1 MSWSG
6 TYTNETEATKNG
18 VSRVLQIRARF
29 IPWADSQ
36 GLGITIW
43 VFEAATGLRELRLG
57 SWCAGLFKLAGLLD
71 SRFRQ
76 DFRSLSPPSPQRGR
90 AFLGTQCAGQ
100 GFARRCFPFEV
111 YSYIEFRF
119 VSSLGIPG
127 HWFQLN
133 PTMPTTKDMNNAFRL
148 EVAAVLANPQVP
160 EAISPKFELSP
171 TSTLNLESQ
180 VLKLESLALSLKPYP
195 RLLRPETS

>member
-1 MSWSG
+1 MKLRQPKTVFHECFKSELDLYLG
-6 TYTNETEATKNG
+6 LT
-18 VSRVLQIRARF
+18 VRVWELQF
-29 IPWADSQ
+29 
-36 GLGITIW
+36 GC
-43 VFEAATGLRELRLG
+43 LRRRVQHLKLRRLG
-57 SWCAGLFKLAGLLD
+57 TTVWGDRFKRIEVGVWCAGLFKLAGLLD

-127 HWFQLN
+127 HWF
-133 PTMPTTKDMNNAFRL
+133 
-148 EVAAVLANPQVP
+148 
-160 EAISPKFELSP
+160 
-171 TSTLNLESQ
+171 
-180 VLKLESLALSLKPYP
+180 
-195 RLLRPETS
+195 